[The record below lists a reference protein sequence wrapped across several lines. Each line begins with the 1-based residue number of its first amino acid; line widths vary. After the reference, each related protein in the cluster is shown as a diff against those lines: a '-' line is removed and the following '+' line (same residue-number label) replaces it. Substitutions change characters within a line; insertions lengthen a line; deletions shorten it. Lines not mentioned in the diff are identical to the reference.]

1 MTHTR
6 THEHSKSNM
15 PHQRFQSWGHK
26 KCKTLHYRRNNEGYQ
41 YTFQHDLKLSSRI
54 AEKVNKINSTLF
66 LIVRTFDYIETDS
79 FILLFKALIRPRVEY
94 GNAIWHP
101 FLRKEIESVEKVQK
115 NATNL
120 VPELKDLTSRLGEI
134 NGLQGAPAQSCA
146 MT

>member
-1 MTHTR
+1 MNFEDIETA
-6 THEHSKSNM
+6 SDDL
-15 PHQRFQSWGHK
+15 GV
-26 KCKTLHYRRNNEGYQ
+26 
-41 YTFQHDLKLSSRI
+41 TFQHDLKLSSRI
-54 AEKVNKINSTLF
+54 AEKVNKINSTLS

-79 FILLFKALIRPRVEY
+79 FILLFKALIRPHVEY

-101 FLRKEIESVEKVQK
+101 SLRKDIESVEKVQK
-115 NATNL
+115 NATKL